1 MSKHRSDVRNL
12 EMQLTALKDNESDL
26 LGKIDQ
32 LSKDLEEM
40 RHNQDRRMSEISQ
53 TGRNDN
59 NNEMEA
65 ELEKLEKQLREEKI
79 KKDQAINKLAEMMM
93 RKDLQPKPGSKK
105 VSVEELRKK
114 EKEVRRLKHELTTE
128 KDKFNQMVAKFQAD
142 LQNLQAT
149 LYEESQA
156 RLKLSMELDTKESE
170 VENLQMKLTHIN
182 LDAESI
188 SSVGTETELGDT
200 EASLEGWLQT
210 PSKQNIRRH
219 GWKKLYVVVSRR
231 KIIFFNSEM
240 DKQNSD
246 PTLILD
252 LNKVFHVRSVTQG
265 DVIRADAKEIP
276 RIFQILYA
284 GEGESRKPEDNATPP
299 VLADTD
305 QGKVV
310 AVVLKGHEFVA
321 ISFHMPASCEMCTK
335 PLWAPFRPPPA
346 VECRRCRMKLHKEC
360 MKATGE
366 GLTPCK
372 VSYDPTTD

>member
-1 MSKHRSDVRNL
+1 MTKHRNELRNL
-12 EMQLTALKDNESDL
+12 EMQLSTMRDNEADL
-26 LGKIDQ
+26 LVRVDQ
-32 LSKDLEEM
+32 LTKDRDELYQQAQESSKLAREESYENK
-40 RHNQDRRMSEISQ
+40 RQE
-53 TGRNDN
+53 
-59 NNEMEA
+59 NNEEI
-65 ELEKLEKQLREEKI
+65 EKLEKQLREEKL

-128 KDKFNQMVAKFQAD
+128 KEKFNQMVAKNQAD
-142 LQNLQAT
+142 IQNLQAT

-219 GWKKLYVVVSRR
+219 GWKKLYVVVSKR

-265 DVIRADAKEIP
+265 DVIRADAKDIP
-276 RIFQILYA
+276 RIFQVLYA
-284 GEGESRKPEDNATPP
+284 GEGESRKPDENSPHP
-299 VLADTD
+299 VLAD
-305 QGKVV
+305 
-310 AVVLKGHEFVA
+310 
-321 ISFHMPASCEMCTK
+321 
-335 PLWAPFRPPPA
+335 
-346 VECRRCRMKLHKEC
+346 
-360 MKATGE
+360 
-366 GLTPCK
+366 
-372 VSYDPTTD
+372 